1 MLLSMRKEILKVVT
15 LLKHGPW
22 PSVLCNQNTY
32 SYCEAADLQ
41 VYEAN
46 GRRKCKPRPCH
57 NRSTRLLSY
66 GRT

>member
-1 MLLSMRKEILKVVT
+1 MLLSMTKEILKVVA

-32 SYCEAADLQ
+32 SYCEAADLR

-46 GRRKCKPRPCH
+46 GR
-57 NRSTRLLSY
+57 
-66 GRT
+66 